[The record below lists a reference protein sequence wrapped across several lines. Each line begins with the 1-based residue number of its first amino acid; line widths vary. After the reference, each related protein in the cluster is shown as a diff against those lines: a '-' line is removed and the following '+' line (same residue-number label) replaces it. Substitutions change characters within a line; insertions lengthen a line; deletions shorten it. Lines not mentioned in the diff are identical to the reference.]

1 MMVSNTPR
9 SIIVTGS
16 SSGIGAALCR
26 RLARPGTSILVHA
39 RHSKQGCER
48 VVAEIR
54 DAGGKAEFILGD
66 LTDSGLAAEMVAL
79 ATEEFDGLDW
89 LVANAGFPTFK
100 TLDDGSRQDLEYAFR
115 GNLFSFFDLVQAAL
129 PHLKRSD
136 QPRVVALGSFTAHL
150 FRNDMRSFPMSSAS
164 KGGLETMVRALAL
177 ELANEGI
184 NINCVVPGYIQK
196 DADTRDGVPLDE
208 IEEIAKRIPLGRVGQ
223 PTEVAAMIEFLLSP
237 GAAYITGQ
245 MFHVNGGLV

>member
-1 MMVSNTPR
+1 MANAISDR

-26 RLARPGTSILVHA
+26 RLAQSGNSILVHA
-39 RHSKQGCER
+39 RHSRKGCER
-48 VVAEIR
+48 VVSEIC
-54 DAGGKAEFILGD
+54 DAGGQAGFILGD
-66 LTDSGLAAEMVAL
+66 LTDPGMAAEVVAM
-79 ATEEFDGLDW
+79 AVEKFGGLDW
-89 LVANAGFPTFK
+89 VVANAGFPTLK
-100 TLDDGSRQDLEYAFR
+100 SLDDGSREDIEYAFR
-115 GNLFSFFDLVQAAL
+115 GNLFSFFDLVQAAQ

-164 KGGLETMVRALAL
+164 KGGLETMVKALAL
-177 ELANEGI
+177 ELAGEGI

-208 IEEIAKRIPLGRVGQ
+208 FEEIAKKIPLGRVGQ
-223 PTEVAAMIEFLLSP
+223 PDEVAAMIEFLLSP
-237 GAAYITGQ
+237 DAGYITGQ

>member
-1 MMVSNTPR
+1 MTVSDSRR

-16 SSGIGAALCR
+16 SSGIGAAVCR
-26 RLARPGTSILVHA
+26 RLARPGVSILVHA

-48 VVAEIR
+48 VVSEIR
-54 DAGGKAEFILGD
+54 SAGGQAEYLLGD
-66 LTDSGLAAEMVAL
+66 LTDSGLAAEMVTMAV
-79 ATEEFDGLDW
+79 EKFDGIDW
-89 LVANAGFPTFK
+89 LVANAGFPTIK

-115 GNLFSFFDLVQAAL
+115 GNLFSFFDLVQAAQ
-129 PHLKRSD
+129 PHLKQSD

-177 ELANEGI
+177 ELASEGI

-196 DADTRDGVPLDE
+196 DTDTQDGVPLDE
-208 IEEIAKRIPLGRVGQ
+208 LDDVARRIPLGRLGQ
-223 PTEVAAMIEFLLSP
+223 PSEVAAMIEFLLSP
-237 GAAYITGQ
+237 DAGYITGQ

>member
-1 MMVSNTPR
+1 VS
-9 SIIVTGS
+9 
-16 SSGIGAALCR
+16 
-26 RLARPGTSILVHA
+26 
-39 RHSKQGCER
+39 
-48 VVAEIR
+48 EIR
-54 DAGGKAEFILGD
+54 DAGGQAEFILGD
-66 LTDSGLAAEMVAL
+66 LTDSGLAAEMVTMAVDK
-79 ATEEFDGLDW
+79 FDGIDW
-89 LVANAGFPTFK
+89 LVANAGFPTIK

-115 GNLFSFFDLVQAAL
+115 GNLFSFFDLVQAAQ

-196 DADTRDGVPLDE
+196 DTDTQDGVPLDE
-208 IEEIAKRIPLGRVGQ
+208 LKEVARRIPLGRIGQ
-223 PTEVAAMIEFLLSP
+223 PSEVAAMIEFLLSP
-237 GAAYITGQ
+237 DAGYITGQ